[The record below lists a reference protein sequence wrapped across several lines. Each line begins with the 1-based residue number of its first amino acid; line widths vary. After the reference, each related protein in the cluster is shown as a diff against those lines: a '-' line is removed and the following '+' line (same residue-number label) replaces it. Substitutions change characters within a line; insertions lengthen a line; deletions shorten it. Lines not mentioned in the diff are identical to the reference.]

1 MERVSIKQ
9 GVNPIII
16 VAPHGFKGD
25 DENTDLL
32 ADLISSHADCYAVIN
47 RGWERADDVDIF
59 QDKADCNNIQHCL
72 ENVVKDEFL
81 DPIIR
86 FKNKIRRQTNEP
98 CYIFYIHGMADKHR
112 KLADD
117 LDLDIVL
124 GYGAGRPNSYTC
136 EIWQKDFMLNSLDEA
151 GFGVREG
158 RKGGSMSG
166 WARNNLNQYFRK
178 WDYDTGVCSMQL
190 EIIYEM
196 RKNQEF
202 VELVAEEISK
212 SILNLRKIIG
222 FQSKKKFDCY

>member
-9 GVNPIII
+9 GALPIII
-16 VAPHGFKGD
+16 VAPHGFNGD

-32 ADLISSHADCYAVIN
+32 ADMISSKCNCYAVIN
-47 RGWERADDVDIF
+47 RGWERADNIDIF
-59 QDKADCNNIQHCL
+59 QDKADCNNVQHCL
-72 ENVVKDEFL
+72 ANVVKDEFL

-86 FKNKIRRQTNEP
+86 FKNKITRQINGS

-112 KLADD
+112 KLANDKE
-117 LDLDIVL
+117 LDIVL
-124 GYGAGRPNSYTC
+124 GYGSGRPNSFTC
-136 EIWQKDFMLNSLDEA
+136 ELWQKDFMLNALDDA

-178 WDYDTGVCSMQL
+178 WDYDASVCSMQL

-196 RKNQEF
+196 RKDKEL
-202 VELVAEEISK
+202 VELVADEISK
-212 SILNLRKIIG
+212 AILNLTKIIG
-222 FQSKKKFDCY
+222 FSSKKKFDCY